1 MQAPDT
7 DLILSRGCSLAL
19 GFFDGVHIGHQAVIG
34 AAVED
39 ARKNGR
45 EAAVFTFRLPLGS
58 PMKGGRLQSEQEKH
72 RVMQKLGVE
81 YYLEP
86 GFEEICEYEPEAFV
100 EELLYKMYHARILFC
115 GDNFTFGKKAAG
127 NVQLLETL
135 CARRGIRVVVV
146 PMAHYKDE
154 LVSSTRIRATL
165 EAGDVPAVNAM
176 LGRPYCIDFPV
187 KHGKGLGRTLGFPTI
202 NQIYPQGFLQPKF
215 GIYITRVCVDGRWY
229 AGATGFGTR
238 PTVNE
243 TGEGATCETFIPG
256 YTGELYEQSPRVEF
270 YEYIAPSRKFDTLQ
284 ELTDCVNDAAARA
297 LAYFTPEQLGECD

>member
-1 MQAPDT
+1 M
-7 DLILSRGCSLAL
+7 
-19 GFFDGVHIGHQAVIG
+19 
-34 AAVED
+34 
-39 ARKNGR
+39 
-45 EAAVFTFRLPLGS
+45 
-58 PMKGGRLQSEQEKH
+58 
-72 RVMQKLGVE
+72 MQKLGVE

-100 EELLYKMYHARILFC
+100 EEILYKMYHARILFCGDNFTFGKKAAGNVQLLETLCARRGIRVVVVPMAHYKDELVSSILFC

-165 EAGDVPAVNAM
+165 EAGDVPAVKAM

-297 LAYFTPEQLGECD
+297 LAYFAPEQLGECD